1 MANKGN
7 QFEWA
12 AMHYGLGPVV
22 GKETALDSK
31 QLTTWNES
39 VRQMQSIPQEIKTAA
54 ENVIRDLTPANLS
67 TAQSFH
73 KSFRKLSGGTEPKTD
88 IIFLRNGLKHRCSM
102 KWGNSFQLS
111 SAGIDKSVTFLEQ
124 VFRRTALEY
133 GTKADTETLGFLQAV
148 IEQINN
154 KFENNT
160 GTITAAEADRLMS
173 DVTRAGGLNYELQ
186 SILGTR
192 KNPQV
197 GGIYEKFKYELT
209 KECLTGEIQFGS
221 GNEKCATH
229 MFTETGVRP
238 IDDTVIR
245 QVMSVAGVRISK
257 KGRGRAAGG
266 LRMNQITIR
275 YEV

>member
-133 GTKADTETLGFLQAV
+133 GTKSDTATLGFLQAV